1 VADGRPPPNRSGFV
15 LGLFFVIAGAAFLLD
30 RLDVWSLRLRY
41 LAPVLLIAL
50 GVAVL
55 LGGRSSPWRRS

>member
-1 VADGRPPPNRSGFV
+1 MVDGRPSPNRSGLV
-15 LGLFFVIAGAAFLLD
+15 LGLFFVIAGVAFLLD
-30 RLDVWSLRLRY
+30 RLDVWNLHLRY

-55 LGGRSSPWRRS
+55 LGGRSSSWRRS

>member
-1 VADGRPPPNRSGFV
+1 VADRAGRRRSGVVFGV
-15 LGLFFVIAGAAFLLD
+15 FFVIAGIVFLLD
-30 RLDVWSLRLRY
+30 RTGALELGIRT

-55 LGGRSSPWRRS
+55 VGGRSRSGGGG